1 MTMHVAHT
9 IEEVRKLRRGISGT
23 VGLVPTMG
31 YLHEGHLSLVRGS
44 VAENSATV
52 VSIFVNPTQFGKGED
67 FQDYPRDTNRD
78 LGLLEKE
85 GVDIAFV
92 PEAKEIY
99 PPDYSTWVQVE
110 RVTER
115 LEGVSRPGH
124 FRGVATVCNKLFNI
138 VQPTVAYFGQKD
150 AQQVVVLRR
159 MVRDLNMELEVK
171 VLPTVRDEAGVA
183 VSSRNIYL
191 EGDER
196 RAATVLARAL
206 TAARVMHSQ
215 GERDAEKIRCCMAST
230 IEAEPLATV
239 DYVSIAD
246 AESLEELG
254 QVNRPALALVGARIG
269 KARLIDNMELE

>member
-1 MTMHVAHT
+1 MHVANT
-9 IEEVRKLRRGISGT
+9 IGEVRKLRRAMSGT

-67 FQDYPRDTNRD
+67 FQDYPRDTSRD
-78 LGLLEKE
+78 LDLLEKE
-85 GVDIAFV
+85 RVDVAFV
-92 PEAKEIY
+92 PEADEIY
-99 PPDYSTWVQVE
+99 PPDHSTWVQVE

-115 LEGVSRPGH
+115 LEGASRPGH
-124 FRGVATVCNKLFNI
+124 FRGVATICDKLFNI

-150 AQQVVVLRR
+150 AQQVVVLKR
-159 MVRDLNMELEVK
+159 MVRDLNMDLEVK

-191 EGDER
+191 KGNER
-196 RAATVLARAL
+196 RAATVLIRAL
-206 TAARVMHSQ
+206 TAARAMYRQ
-215 GERDAEKIRCCMAST
+215 GERDAGKMRRCMAST

-239 DYVSIAD
+239 DYVSIVD
-246 AESLEELG
+246 PESLDELG
-254 QVNRPALALVGARIG
+254 QVDRPALALVAARIG
-269 KARLIDNMELE
+269 KARLIDNMVLE

>member
-1 MTMHVAHT
+1 MHVANT
-9 IEEVRKLRRGISGT
+9 IQEVRKLRRGISGT

-52 VSIFVNPTQFGKGED
+52 VSIFVNPTQFGKRED
-67 FQDYPRDTNRD
+67 FQDYPRDTNQD

-215 GERDAEKIRCCMAST
+215 GERDAEKMRRCMAST

-254 QVNRPALALVGARIG
+254 QVDRPALALVAARIG